1 MMECALY
8 LVATP
13 IGNLGDISQRAKEVL
28 SEVDFVAAEDTR
40 VTQKL
45 FFALGLPKKPMISYY
60 EHNKRAK
67 GEWIATRIAGGESCA
82 LVTDA
87 GMPAISDPG
96 EELVALCAEQ
106 DIRVIMIPGAC
117 AAVSALAISGLPTG
131 RFCFEGFLS
140 VNKKARREHLKL
152 LETETRT
159 MVFYEAPHKLRRTL
173 VDLLETFGAE
183 RRIAICREITK
194 LHEET
199 LRMTLAEAVQYYEQV
214 QPKGEFV
221 LILDGG
227 AKMQPQEES
236 ASMQQAISLA
246 ISRIEA
252 GQTHKDAVKEVAEL
266 VGIKKNELYRR
277 MLEQQRLDTQER
289 ER

>member
-1 MMECALY
+1 MDCNENC
-8 LVATP
+8 
-13 IGNLGDISQRAKEVL
+13 R
-28 SEVDFVAAEDTR
+28 
-40 VTQKL
+40 
-45 FFALGLPKKPMISYY
+45 
-60 EHNKRAK
+60 
-67 GEWIATRIAGGESCA
+67 GESCA